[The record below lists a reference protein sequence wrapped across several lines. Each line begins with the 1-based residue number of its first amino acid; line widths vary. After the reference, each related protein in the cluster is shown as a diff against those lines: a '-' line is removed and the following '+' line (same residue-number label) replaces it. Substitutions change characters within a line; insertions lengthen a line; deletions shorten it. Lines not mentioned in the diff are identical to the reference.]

1 MQDRRRFTNEFK
13 RQVIEELLS
22 GISSPA
28 KISRKYEISGG
39 LLYHWKRRYQQ
50 GKLDNESNHPE
61 ALKERI
67 RELERMVGQL
77 AMDNDFLKKTLARSL
92 EAVRKRESLLPLSVT
107 TDMDRS
113 KGGAK

>member
-1 MQDRRRFTNEFK
+1 MQDRRRFSNEFK

-28 KISRKYEISGG
+28 RISRKYEISGG

-50 GKLDNESNHPE
+50 GKLDNESSHPE

-67 RELERMVGQL
+67 KELERMVGRL
-77 AMDNDFLKKTLARSL
+77 AMDNDFLKKTLERSI
-92 EAVRKRESLLPLSVT
+92 ETSRKKESLLPLSVPR
-107 TDMDRS
+107 DSVRS